1 MKRFFLAIL
10 VSVFTWSCNDRAQE
24 GSFMQSAENQRWIE
38 KAKAL
43 LDTKDKGA
51 RGMDWNSGFQLNW
64 EKAAVFENKKGHKSV
79 SVPFRRNTP
88 RDVNPELQL
97 NEHLLVSYDGKDKVA
112 DMFILQAIT
121 GKNKEK
127 YSPDIVKS
135 YDRDRVE
142 GFTGKLIVKPIG
154 SEISEGRVF
163 TDGKAAGKV
172 FASKKT
178 GTLKNTRANGIQCWE
193 VYLITYYSDGTTT
206 EETLYYYCEDD
217 EDQQAP
223 EENGGGS
230 SGNPEPPEECVLDL
244 SGVHASSELVS
255 ENLISEDILERR
267 KLYTWKVVVGPTY
280 WINSNDIGVH
290 RRANTSSPWKWHSF
304 THSSLTLGGH
314 HFGIGISP
322 TTTYS
327 NAVLGEY
334 WANMALKVHVTFS
347 IICVGF
353 PFPSHS
359 DFESNMNFSIH
370 GGY

>member
-51 RGMDWNSGFQLNW
+51 RGVDWNSGFQLNW
-64 EKAAVFENKKGHKSV
+64 EKAAVFENKKGNKSV
-79 SVPFRRNTP
+79 SVPFQRNSP

-97 NEHLLVSYDGKDKVA
+97 NEHLLVNYDGEVTDT
-112 DMFILQAIT
+112 FILQVIT
-121 GKNKEK
+121 GKNTGK
-127 YSPDIVKS
+127 YNPHVVKS
-135 YDRDRVE
+135 YDRDRIE

-178 GTLKNTRANGIQCWE
+178 GTLKNARANGIQCWE

-230 SGNPEPPEECVLDL
+230 STNPGPPEVCTLDL
-244 SGVHASSELVS
+244 SDVYSASEPVS
-255 ENLISEDILERR
+255 ESFVSLNDLERA
-267 KLYTWKVVVGPTY
+267 KLYTWKAVIGPTY
-280 WINSNDIGVH
+280 WINSHEIGVH
-290 RRANTSSPWKWHSF
+290 RRVDTSSPWKWHSF
-304 THSSLTLGGH
+304 THSSLSLEGFTPA
-314 HFGIGISP
+314 ITITPS
-322 TTTYS
+322 TTYS
-327 NAVLGEY
+327 NATVGEY
-334 WANMALKVHVTFS
+334 WANMALVIHVSYSFV
-347 IICVGF
+347 CEGF
-353 PFPSHS
+353 PISAARSFPA
-359 DFESNMNFSIH
+359 NRNFH
-370 GGY
+370 VNGGY